1 MIEFQSLQ
9 LQPDLSGALFVPDYD
24 TLLVADLH
32 FEKGS
37 SLARFGVVVPPF
49 DTRSTLDTLEE
60 VVSRLKPKTLVSLG
74 DSFHDR
80 DGPQRLENDER
91 KRIDRLT
98 KQTDL
103 LWITGNHDPEL
114 PDDLPGNVAEQITLG
129 PLTLRHEPTLAAE
142 GEICGHL
149 HPAAIIKQ
157 RGRRVRRRCFAANK
171 NRIFMPAFGAYTG
184 GLNVKSDAYAPYWG
198 KEGFVAFMI
207 GKTAIH
213 RIPSRVLL

>member
-1 MIEFQSLQ
+1 MIEFCSLQ
-9 LQPDLSGALFVPDYD
+9 LQPDLSGALYIPDHD

-37 SLARFGVVVPPF
+37 SLARFGVIIPPF
-49 DTRSTLDTLEE
+49 DTRSTLDALED
-60 VVSRLKPKTLVSLG
+60 VVARVKPKTLISLG

-80 DGPQRLENDER
+80 DGPGRLDENEFR
-91 KRIDRLT
+91 RIGTLA

-103 LWITGNHDPEL
+103 LWLTGNHDPEL
-114 PDDLPGNVAEQITLG
+114 PDELPGDMAEQIILG
-129 PLTLRHEPTLAAE
+129 NLTLRHEPTLSAK

-171 NRIFMPAFGAYTG
+171 DRLFMPAFGAYTG
-184 GLNVKSDAYAPYWG
+184 GLNVTSGAFAPYWG
-198 KEGFVAFMI
+198 NKGFVAFML

-213 RIPSRVLL
+213 RFPSRVLL